1 MTTTQILAKLD
12 KVIELL
18 EQVVGSELSNNH
30 LQVHEPLPYGRVSG
44 EPLQLVQQT
53 PFSINLDEYT
63 KNDMK
68 RKRTRI
74 LNKSKFLDSTQRE
87 SLFGFIDQFKQSDA
101 IDKLR
106 KQTKH
111 KRPSIF
117 QKIVKEKLDIKLSY
131 YMSNKLVNL
140 MLNEQTDE
148 QQTDVKFDDKFDD
161 KFDNIEFDKYDDKY
175 DDNSD
180 DNEYDFADELLSD

>member
-1 MTTTQILAKLD
+1 MRLWQVYYQYHHYSQFQLI
-12 KVIELL
+12 VI
-18 EQVVGSELSNNH
+18 N
-30 LQVHEPLPYGRVSG
+30 
-44 EPLQLVQQT
+44 
-53 PFSINLDEYT
+53 IT

-117 QKIVKEKLDIKLSY
+117 QKIVQEKLDIKWSY

-140 MLNEQTDE
+140 MLNEQSTE
-148 QQTDVKFDDKFDD
+148 QSNDQQSNDYPL
-161 KFDNIEFDKYDDKY
+161 I
-175 DDNSD
+175 
-180 DNEYDFADELLSD
+180 LSGVGDY